1 MKANYILFV
10 ILAIFFWVADAA
22 YIIWSVIDPV
32 RDDVVYW
39 WDGIE
44 WVGAVAIALS
54 GILSAFIGFYL
65 SRVHAGQGGELPE
78 DRVEAEIDDGDAEQ
92 GFFSPWSWWPV
103 MLALS
108 ASLVFAGLA
117 VGFWISI
124 IGGGVFVVSIIGWQ
138 YEYYRGYFAR

>member
-92 GFFSPWSWWPV
+92 GFFAPWSWWPV
-103 MLALS
+103 MLAFS

-124 IGGGVFVVSIIGWQ
+124 IGGGVFVVSMIGWQ

>member
-1 MKANYILFV
+1 MKANYVLFL
-10 ILAIFFWVADAA
+10 ILAVFFFVADAA
-22 YIIWSVIDPV
+22 YIIWSIIDPV
-32 RDDVVYW
+32 RDDVQYW

-54 GILSAFIGFYL
+54 GILSALISFYL
-65 SRVHAGQGGELPE
+65 NLLHKNQGGELPE

-92 GFFSPWSWWPV
+92 GFFSPWSWWPI

-117 VGFWISI
+117 VGFWICF
-124 IGGGVFVVSIIGWQ
+124 IGGALLIISVIGWQ

>member
-1 MKANYILFV
+1 VKANYVLFL
-10 ILAIFFWVADAA
+10 ILAVFFWLADAA
-22 YIIWSVIDPV
+22 YIIWSVIDPQ
-32 RDDVVYW
+32 RNDVVNW

-54 GILSAFIGFYL
+54 GILSAFIAFYL
-65 SRVHAGQGGELPE
+65 NRVYAGQGGELPE
-78 DRVEAEIDDGDAEQ
+78 DRTEAEIDDGDAEQ

-103 MLALS
+103 MLAFS

-138 YEYYRGYFAR
+138 YEYFRGYFAH